1 MSPTCCW
8 LPPWAF
14 LLERLG
20 EGLQCLWDC
29 GLVTAWGYL
38 SGLWRMPW
46 VQWEK
51 WRPLCRKRWR
61 QAEIKHN
68 IGERPV
74 AWAPDFGHSFFSPE
88 APEPCLW
95 PWGQSAPYKSL
106 SCWTGVCCCRLE
118 TGWMLGVG
126 SWSHEISGWAEG
138 GSPRFIQRSPL
149 TWPDFLT
156 SGSPPLCPL
165 PICPLYLLKHRS
177 GFVAPFLPLSGCPLF
192 LEWGFIILFGPVCG
206 ALQEMASDSARMSF
220 SLFNTSLPF
229 LICGWLLFHVWN

>member
-1 MSPTCCW
+1 M
-8 LPPWAF
+8 
-14 LLERLG
+14 
-20 EGLQCLWDC
+20 
-29 GLVTAWGYL
+29 GLVTAWSYL

-88 APEPCLW
+88 VPEPCLW

-106 SCWTGVCCCRLE
+106 GCWTGVCCCRIE
-118 TGWMLGVG
+118 SGWMLGVG
-126 SWSHEISGWAEG
+126 SWSPDVSGWAEG
-138 GSPRFIQRSPL
+138 GSPPFIQKSPL

-165 PICPLYLLKHRS
+165 PICPLCLLKHRS
-177 GFVAPFLPLSGCPLF
+177 GFVTPLF
-192 LEWGFIILFGPVCG
+192 TPQWLSLVFRVKVHHTLWPCVWGSAMDGFWASPS
-206 ALQEMASDSARMSF
+206 ALPTPAH
-220 SLFNTSLPF
+220 LTL
-229 LICGWLLFHVWN
+229 WLHQLLLVL